1 MTFYKNNIAPVQLMK
16 FATLN
21 TDVDV
26 MVIKPYNVFKS
37 ILGIKNSHQN
47 IANNVK
53 SDHFV
58 LTSEQNTVSIKPNV
72 SAFIPSYLADA
83 YITVKNANN
92 PLEQNNLANLTA
104 ANNQLHYAGNDIVKF
119 TNQND
124 GIKVEPTYAAPYD
137 SVEKQQYTSNDVY
150 YDAEGYATLGEE
162 QHIYEKLSD
171 YATGEAEQMENEIYY
186 DESGDEFYYDALGE
200 NEEHIYETIPDNAS
214 DKTTNY
220 LNSNKEINVENALTS
235 LEKSVATTVVRN
247 EITRLAEQTFAPPK
261 SFISR
266 LTSSIWNALFG
277 TTNESKIVPP
287 ADLVARAMRVNI
299 DGICDRL
306 NECLA
311 KKTISGVFR
320 QQPGSEYSLTDNE
333 KLVHTF
339 NKDSRQHDHI
349 ESSFLIKAYIGS
361 NFPKI
366 GLEELNNTGFSTNKF
381 NQLLDKKLTDCML
394 KDPAKQHLPTVLTTI
409 ANTLRLAT
417 GENKIDGLTK
427 ESIVTSMLPSFVDIM
442 YIATH
447 KEEANQIKDLIA
459 NYLIENY

>member
-1 MTFYKNNIAPVQLMK
+1 MTFYKNNIAQVQLIK
-16 FATLN
+16 FAALN
-21 TDVDV
+21 SDVDV
-26 MVIKPYNVFKS
+26 MAIKPYDVFKS

-53 SDHFV
+53 SDNCK
-58 LTSEQNTVSIKPNV
+58 LTSEKDAALTKPEF
-72 SAFIPSYLADA
+72 SAFITEHLQNVFIAA
-83 YITVKNANN
+83 KNANN
-92 PLEQNNLANLTA
+92 PLEKNNLANLTA

-124 GIKVEPTYAAPYD
+124 GVKVEPTYAAPYD
-137 SVEKQQYTSNDVY
+137 SVEKQQYASNDVY
-150 YDAEGYATLGEE
+150 YDAEGYSIVGQEK
-162 QHIYEKLSD
+162 HIYEQISD
-171 YATGEAEQMENEIYY
+171 YALEEGEQMENEIYY
-186 DESGDEFYYDALGE
+186 NPFGE
-200 NEEHIYETIPDNAS
+200 NEEHIYETISDNTS
-214 DKTTNY
+214 DKITSY
-220 LNSNKEINVENALTS
+220 LNSNKETNLTNNLTS
-235 LEKSVATTVVRN
+235 LEKSVATTVARN

-266 LTSSIWNALFG
+266 LASSIWNAISG
-277 TTNESKIVPP
+277 SKNQSKIVPP
-287 ADLVARAMRVNI
+287 AELVACAMRVNI

-311 KKTISGVFR
+311 KKTISGAFR